1 MNLLR
6 RHLGLCAATL
16 LLPTAPATAAA
27 SAAPPAAML
36 AQDAPPGLAPTGW
49 LVSEKLDGVRA
60 LWDGRQLRFRSGGLV
75 MAPAWFTSAL
85 PPVALDGELW
95 AGRGGFEQAVGTVR
109 RATPD
114 DAAWRSLRY
123 MVFDLP
129 GDPRPF
135 AERARAL
142 ATLAEALRQPFV
154 EAVPQAELPDAAAL
168 QRRLDAVLR
177 QGGEGLMLHR
187 ASARWMPGRSA
198 SLLKLKPWADAEG
211 VVVGHLP
218 GRGRHEGRLGALRL
232 RLVEGPG
239 QGREFRLGTGFSD
252 AERQSPPPLGSVV
265 SFRHQGHTDD
275 GLPRFASFWRVRPA
289 E

>member
-16 LLPTAPATAAA
+16 LLPTTRARAL
-27 SAAPPAAML
+27 APPAAML
-36 AQDAPPGLAPTGW
+36 AQDAPRDIDPAGW
-49 LVSEKLDGVRA
+49 LASEKLDGVRA
-60 LWDGRQLRFRSGGLV
+60 RWDGQQLRFRSGGLV
-75 MAPAWFTSAL
+75 MAPRWFTAAL

-95 AGRGGFEQAVGTVR
+95 AGRRAFEQAVGTVR

-123 MVFDLP
+123 ALFDLP

-135 AERARAL
+135 GERAQAL
-142 ATLAEALRQPFV
+142 ARLAATLRQPFID
-154 EAVPQAELPDAAAL
+154 AVPQAALPDAAAL
-168 QRRLDAVLR
+168 SRRLEAVLR

-187 ASARWMPGRSA
+187 ASARWRPGRSA
-198 SLLKLKPWADAEG
+198 DLLKLKPWGDAEG

-232 RLVEGPG
+232 RLADG
-239 QGREFRLGTGFSD
+239 QEFRLGTGFSD
-252 AERQSPPPLGSVV
+252 AERASPPPLGSVV

-275 GLPRFASFWRVRPA
+275 GLPRFAHYWRVRPA

>member
-6 RHLGLCAATL
+6 RHLGLCAAAL
-16 LLPTAPATAAA
+16 LLPAANA
-27 SAAPPAAML
+27 RALAPPALML
-36 AQDAPPGLAPTGW
+36 AQDAPPGLDPTGW

-75 MAPAWFTSAL
+75 MAPAWCSDAL
-85 PPVALDGELW
+85 PPVVLDGELW

-123 MVFDLP
+123 QLFDLP

-135 AERARAL
+135 AERAAAL
-142 ATLAEALRQPFV
+142 AALVSSLRRPFV
-154 EAVPQAELPDAAAL
+154 QAVAQRSLPDAAAL
-168 QRRLDAVLR
+168 ARELAAVEAA
-177 QGGEGLMLHR
+177 GGEGLMLHR
-187 ASARWMPGRSA
+187 AHARWVPGRSA
-198 SLLKLKPWADAEG
+198 DLLKLKPWADAEG
-211 VVVGHLP
+211 VVIAHLP

-232 RLVEGPG
+232 RLLDGPG

-252 AERQSPPPLGSVV
+252 AERTSPPPLGTVV
-265 SFRHQGHTDD
+265 SFRHQGRTDD
-275 GLPRFASFWRVRPA
+275 GLPRFARYWRVRPA